1 MERNS
6 TTAPEGATTLTT
18 NPMWRDMRAAYDHTA
33 ATLPEEATDADLDAY
48 LAAWREAMIAKAS
61 SDDAGE
67 AIQWKINQFVKGAE
81 DGAYRDDLH
90 QDYLSAIMA
99 DVQRPMM
106 DLALAWLDRWTAN
119 GGSVQIDD
127 ELKPQY
133 SYPADSGEA
142 MRESGLGEQADRQ
155 DSCWRDGRWHG
166 VMHTLFEVLRMQ
178 PAISVA
184 IKSHMVANGLR
195 AIAPKREQGK

>member
-1 MERNS
+1 MTTNS

-18 NPMWRDMRAAYDHTA
+18 KPTWRDMRAAYDQTA
-33 ATLPEEATDADLDAY
+33 AALPEGATDEQLDAY
-48 LAAWREAMIAKAS
+48 HAAWHDAMTAAA
-61 SDDAGE
+61 DTAE
-67 AIQWKINQFVKGAE
+67 AIQWKVEQFAKGAE

-90 QDYLSAIMA
+90 EAYVGSIMA
-99 DVQRPMM
+99 DTQRPLMA
-106 DLALAWLDRWTAN
+106 LALAWLDRWTAN

-127 ELKPQY
+127 HAKPQY
-133 SYPADSGEA
+133 SYPADSGEPT
-142 MRESGLGEQADRQ
+142 RESGLGEQADRQ

-184 IKSHMVANGLR
+184 IKAHMLANGLR
-195 AIAPKREQGK
+195 FIAPKQEQGK

>member
-1 MERNS
+1 MGSRS
-6 TTAPEGATTLTT
+6 DPT
-18 NPMWRDMRAAYDHTA
+18 DHA
-33 ATLPEEATDADLDAY
+33 DEASDAELDAC
-48 LAAWREAMIAKAS
+48 LAAWHDAMCAEA
-61 SDDAGE
+61 DNGG
-67 AIQWKINQFVKGAE
+67 AIRWKVEQFVKGAE
-81 DGAYRDDLH
+81 GGAYRDDLH
-90 QDYLSAIMA
+90 QAYVGAIMA

-119 GGSVQIDD
+119 GGSVQMDD
-127 ELKPQY
+127 EVKPQY
-133 SYPADSGEA
+133 SYPADSGVQ

-184 IKSHMVANGLR
+184 IKAHMLANGLR
-195 AIAPKREQGK
+195 AIAPNREQGK

>member
-1 MERNS
+1 MTTNS
-6 TTAPEGATTLTT
+6 TAAPEGATTLTT
-18 NPMWRDMRAAYDHTA
+18 KPTWRDIRAAYDLA
-33 ATLPEEATDADLDAY
+33 EATLPDEASDAQLDAC
-48 LAAWREAMIAKAS
+48 LAAWHDAMCAEA
-61 SDDAGE
+61 DNGG
-67 AIQWKINQFVKGAE
+67 AIRWKVEQFVKGAGG
-81 DGAYRDDLH
+81 GAYRDDLH

-106 DLALAWLDRWTAN
+106 ELALAWLDRWTAN

-133 SYPADSGEA
+133 SYPADSGEP